1 MKSYKKPVST
11 ALNSTQFKSF
21 FSSFAGGFTS
31 GFRAFGVTDIS
42 SKKNLTSIKSL
53 KIEK

>member
-11 ALNSTQFKSF
+11 ALNYTQFKGF
-21 FSSFAGGFTS
+21 ATSFAGGFS
-31 GFRAFGVTDIS
+31 KIFGFGGANIS
-42 SKKNLTSIKSL
+42 SETKNLISIKSL